1 MKLKNLVEVMDE
13 RLIIR
18 VNSAKKD
25 KTLGRYVPEGKLN
38 METQEFESM
47 KDSEFSDPN
56 VFSVAD
62 FKHSKI
68 YRKKLADADLI
79 IWSITRIKNFEN
91 FKNTEYKGRI
101 VMITIVS
108 L

>member
-1 MKLKNLVEVMDE
+1 MKLKNLIEVMDE

-25 KTLGRYVPEGKLN
+25 NTLGRYVIEKKLN
-38 METQEFESM
+38 MDTQEFEYL

-56 VFSVAD
+56 VFTVAD
-62 FKHSKI
+62 LKRSKI
-68 YRKKLADADLI
+68 YHKLAMAELLT
-79 IWSITRIKNFEN
+79 WSITRIKNFEN
-91 FKNTEYKGRI
+91 FKNTDYKGRI
-101 VMITIVS
+101 VLITIVS